1 MKARARALALA
12 LAAAPVLAGA
22 AQLELEAT
30 LDPAL
35 GTLRARAVL
44 VVGRAPAEISL
55 AARFTVE
62 GVALDGRQDALA
74 GTLRDGSHVWRLPA
88 ADRERRVHIAWH
100 GALDPLDETLSH
112 RDTLGPARPV
122 AGARGSF
129 LPGAARWHP
138 VLGEALEGYRVTID
152 VPEEQ
157 RALVAGRLLEERV
170 SGGRYRA
177 RFAYPHPALDIDLI
191 AGPYRIENREV
202 RTAAGSAVRLRTYFH
217 PEIAALGPGYL
228 DAVLGYLDRYE
239 AWIGAYPHTEFSVVS
254 SPTPTGF
261 GMPSLTYLGID
272 VLRLPFIRF
281 TSLGHEVLHNW
292 WGNGV
297 HVDPAQGNWSEGL
310 TTFMADYRY
319 QEERGA
325 EAARDLRLAWL
336 RDFAALPP
344 AEDRPLAQFVA
355 RHHGASQ
362 IVGYHKAA
370 MTFFMLHEL
379 IGAPAFDAG
388 VREFWRT
395 QRFRAASWAELQR
408 AFEQAARRD
417 LSAFF
422 AQWLERT
429 GAPALRLVEARA
441 QQDGASW
448 RVTATLAQDA
458 VPYRLRVPLVVRTD
472 EGAHTEL
479 VDVQRAGESVAFRTA
494 ARPRSLELDPELR
507 LFRRLAPGEAP
518 PILRQAMLDPATA
531 VVLVSGGDAAR
542 AARAV
547 AGRTLEHAPQVH
559 TAASELPPAP
569 VLAIG
574 LAAEVDAWLA
584 RLGLAPR
591 PREVAGQGSA
601 QAWAATRPDGRALM
615 VVSARDAA
623 ALEALARPLPHY
635 GRQSWIAFEGAKAVA
650 RGLWPSV
657 PQRLRLD

>member
-1 MKARARALALA
+1 MRARARALALA
-12 LAAAPVLAGA
+12 LAAAPAFAGG

-55 AARFTVE
+55 AARFAVD
-62 GVALDGRQDALA
+62 GVALNGRQDALA
-74 GTLRDGSHVWRLPA
+74 GTLRDGLHVWRLPA
-88 ADRERRVHIAWH
+88 ADRERRIEIAWH
-100 GALDPLDETLSH
+100 GTLDPLDETLSH
-112 RDTLGPARPV
+112 RDTLGHTRPV

-138 VLGEALEGYRVTID
+138 ALGEALEGYRVTID
-152 VPEEQ
+152 VPDAQ
-157 RALVAGRLLEERV
+157 RALVAGRLLDERV

-191 AGPYRIENREV
+191 AGPYHIEDREV

-228 DAVLGYLDRYE
+228 DAVPGYLDRYE

-261 GMPSLTYLGID
+261 GMPSLTYLGIG

-325 EAARDLRLAWL
+325 QAARDLRLAWL

-344 AEDRPLAQFVA
+344 GEDRPLAQFVA

-370 MTFFMLHEL
+370 MTFFMLREL
-379 IGAPAFDAG
+379 IGELAFDAG
-388 VREFWRT
+388 IREFWRA
-395 QRFRAASWAELQR
+395 QRFRAASWDDLQR
-408 AFEQAARRD
+408 AFEQAAGRD

-422 AQWLERT
+422 AQWLQRS
-429 GAPALRLVEARA
+429 GAPALRLLEARA
-441 QQDGASW
+441 RQEGASW
-448 RVTATLAQDA
+448 QVTATLAQDA
-458 VPYRLRVPLVVRTD
+458 TPYRLRVPLLAHTD
-472 EGAHTEL
+472 QGVHTEL
-479 VDVQRAGESVAFRTA
+479 VELQRARESVAFRTA
-494 ARPRSLELDPELR
+494 ARPRALELDPELR
-507 LFRRLAPGEAP
+507 LFRHLAPGEAP

-542 AARAV
+542 AARTL
-547 AGRTLEHAPQVH
+547 AGRVLEHVPLVH
-559 TAASELPPAP
+559 AAAAGLPAAP

-584 RLGLAPR
+584 QQGLAPR
-591 PREVAGQGSA
+591 PPEVAAQGSA
-601 QAWAATRPDGRALM
+601 QAWAAARRDGRALM
-615 VVSARDAA
+615 VVSARNAA

-650 RGLWPSV
+650 RGIWPSV